1 MCFAL
6 NARIIVS
13 LFWRT
18 FLFSSLNLFFRLVY
32 VSPFCYSSLPDDT
45 RPPSPTPR
53 SPPSP
58 CPPQIREYRDFLEQ
72 QRLMFLN
79 VTDTVVL
86 NQQQREIDQER
97 KEEAIRQKASGRIEK
112 LRDLGAFVLP

>member
-1 MCFAL
+1 MIL
-6 NARIIVS
+6 DH
-13 LFWRT
+13 
-18 FLFSSLNLFFRLVY
+18 
-32 VSPFCYSSLPDDT
+32 PLPAA
-45 RPPSPTPR
+45 
-53 SPPSP
+53 
-58 CPPQIREYRDFLEQ
+58 QIRDYRDFLEQ

-112 LRDLGAFVLP
+112 LRDLGAFVPREMLMMMISVKQCITNGFHHHLVSSI